1 MKRRRT
7 KDYVKLLE
15 TLIKEARKIGLTLK
29 PIQVMNDF
37 EIAAKKAFK
46 KAFIGI
52 LVKGCIFHFGQS
64 LFRKFVSLGLKTYYI
79 EKKDVQDW
87 FKSIF
92 CQNLNFCQFKWHKSL
107 VEKILRRIRGY

>member
-29 PIQVMNDF
+29 PIQVMIGF

-46 KAFIGI
+46 TDIENKMTEIPPETIIPPKANT
-52 LVKGCIFHFGQS
+52 VKCIHCGKS
-64 LFRKFVSLGLKTYYI
+64 YNKKFKTKNPTLKG
-79 EKKDVQDW
+79 
-87 FKSIF
+87 F
-92 CQNLNFCQFKWHKSL
+92 
-107 VEKILRRIRGY
+107 